1 MQYVTSLHMYMY
13 MYMHVQLWKVRY
25 SLLKSVDA
33 VNHNTVECHHGNR
46 SVTKSIPCFN
56 ALLDVWIAELTLLI
70 NLIQHLNQ
78 GAIHHKELIN
88 QKITSAYNA

>member
-1 MQYVTSLHMYMY
+1 MQYVTSMHMYMY
-13 MYMHVQLWKVRY
+13 MYMHVQLWKMRY
-25 SLLKSVDA
+25 SLLNSVDA
-33 VNHNTVECHHGNR
+33 VNHNTVERHHGNR
-46 SVTKSIPCFN
+46 SVTKGIPCFN
-56 ALLDVWIAELTLLI
+56 ALMDVWIAELTLLI